1 MEIEPNNQVNKA
13 IKLALNNQ
21 IDHNLLFNIANDCLR
36 NHHNQTLLHQFLDLA
51 HFSNV
56 AKTISINGMEDE
68 WFDLMM
74 QIISSSNYHFGYL
87 LKQRS
92 ERYAEDIALTK
103 IQNDKEIKLNF
114 KQLWFR
120 TIEVEKALTTFD
132 LNGEKKNIGILS
144 RNILNSVLVDFACL
158 SFGRRVVP
166 IPLNATSEHIS
177 YILKHSEIDILFVD
191 SKNGAYR
198 LNEVEGTNALKII
211 NLENQNTSQ
220 SKIDSLP
227 WDIFLQKGDFINHF
241 DLKKLLASVELESVN
256 TVMYTSGTTDNPKGI
271 TFTQKNLMSK
281 RFARALALP
290 NIGSDDIFLCYLPL
304 FHTFGRFF
312 ELMGSIF
319 WGSSYC
325 FAQSPSFNSLLND
338 FKIVKP
344 TIFISIPKRWV
355 QLYEFIRTE
364 VDIDDDDEKK
374 IKDVILKS
382 TGGQLKLGLSAA
394 GYLDPEIFKFFQRY
408 TINLL
413 SGYGMT
419 EATGGITMTPLDE
432 YVEDSVGKGLP
443 GIELKLEADG
453 ELCLRGPY
461 ISNGYLKNIISK
473 SFRNG
478 WFYTQ
483 DIFREENGHYFIIDR
498 KKDIYKNS
506 RGQTIAPQKIENL
519 FHDFEFIKSVFLV
532 GDGQEFNT
540 VLIYPN
546 YDNPSRDLRN
556 LSKQKIREL
565 FSSMILSVNGFLSP
579 FERIVN
585 YVIINRDFSIEENEL
600 TSKSTFKR
608 KNILQNFKNIISPLY
623 EKNYSSLFYN
633 TKEIRIPN
641 WLIREIGTIKTDL
654 NWDGMSLSITGQDK
668 KLILKWNHNSVQ
680 IGDFFYLIET
690 DILQFDK
697 YIQDPTLWLG
707 NFQFSEFTEKSIFRL
722 KDPKSYSEIRLLKL
736 GSDIILPKVR
746 LKNPTNSMLAELH
759 KIVRQ
764 FLSEDSKVFNS
775 LKNLLSQNM
784 GVWSKIALKTLLNY
798 QSHPNPYF
806 RIKLLESIAPIL
818 SGDRLVSL
826 LRDSYRFH
834 RSIDSTK
841 GFSFD
846 IKRAN
851 EDHYESFIKYLNK
864 SYTLIKQKDEFDQDF
879 IKIVLLMVSDFG
891 ILHPTRFVWAR
902 SELIN
907 WHISNIP
914 KPIYSTAQKAY
925 YLLIN
930 GFRSW
935 IGLSPSVTV
944 DPETG
949 KEYSWKDVIQFDD
962 NVREHHR
969 LRIIKIVN
977 ETSIVR
983 ESVFLFSKSFILS
996 LSDIPLNGIW
1006 VTLIDNKVGKSVF
1019 RILIKTRVF
1028 GTHNIIINLNENLEK
1043 EFLDEE
1049 TKLLIKMSA
1058 GLSESPLVEN
1068 FGGYWPEYGIYSEE
1082 YVQGETVSEHLQRY
1096 STEIKDNLK
1105 IDRWQMRWLHFIWN
1119 GIQAYQEFWYRSNYQ
1134 YSIQPPSTE
1143 NLIIPRHDYKV
1154 GTTLISISSR
1164 SKVESLIEHFI
1175 QLYTDYI
1182 VETEQKFPGLNK
1194 MSDWEVIFTATI
1206 QALKVD
1212 EGKKILEKLKLE
1224 IQRSK
1229 LSKRAEAVGLTVSRL
1244 EQFLLDI
1251 EEFGVLTKPVIFA
1264 SLRYERWL
1272 DLNKNATLKARASI
1286 LQELYGDYNLD
1297 SLLDEYPETRVRF
1310 FMMNCF
1316 KNSSTE
1322 LTLRFQNMIKG
1333 LRKKDFNPWNLQDK
1347 ISKIQSQINLNE
1359 DEKFFLAR
1367 MLFPH
1372 VNSADYVELVTTK
1385 YGKEEKLNL
1394 VYQTECDDGKLY
1406 SIRPPFIPKEIA
1418 QFHTILIDSYL
1429 SSTFTSEHEFLLAF
1443 NNRNRIAGGLY
1454 WKKIDE
1460 KKIHLEWVAIKQ
1472 KYQKISLSKRLM
1484 SDFFKR
1490 KKHQGI
1496 KNITVGFYAEEF
1508 FTRHG
1513 FKLDERFGGM
1523 VKEI

>member
-1 MEIEPNNQVNKA
+1 MEIESNNKINKA
-13 IKLALNNQ
+13 IKLAINNQ
-21 IDHNLLFNIANDCLR
+21 IDHKLLFNLANDCLK
-36 NHHNQTLLHQFLDLA
+36 NHHNQSLLHQFLDLA

-56 AKTISINGMEDE
+56 AKTISKSGMKNE
-68 WFDLMM
+68 WFDLIME
-74 QIISSSNYHFGYL
+74 IINSSNYHFGYL

-92 ERYAEDIALTK
+92 KRYGEDNALIK
-103 IQNDKEIKLNF
+103 IKNDKKNNLSF

-120 TIEVEKALTTFD
+120 TIEVEKALKSLE
-132 LNGEKKNIGILS
+132 LNGNKKNIGILS

-166 IPLNATSEHIS
+166 IPLNSTSEHIS
-177 YILKHSEIDILFVD
+177 FILEHSEIDILFVD
-191 SKNGAYR
+191 SKNGAYK
-198 LNEVEGTNALKII
+198 LNEIEKKDAIKII
-211 NLENQNTSQ
+211 NLENQNTSNGE
-220 SKIDSLP
+220 IDALP
-227 WDIFLQKGDFINHF
+227 WDIFLQKGDFIDQF
-241 DLKKLLASVELESVN
+241 DLNRLLSDVELESVN
-256 TVMYTSGTTDNPKGI
+256 TIMYTSGTTDNPKGI

-290 NIGSDDIFLCYLPL
+290 NISSDDIFLCYLPL

-355 QLYEFIRTE
+355 QLYEFIQTE
-364 VDIDDDDEKK
+364 IDIDDDEDEN
-374 IKDVILKS
+374 IKNVLSKS

-394 GYLDPEIFKFFQRY
+394 GYLDPEIFKFFQKY

-419 EATGGITMTPLDE
+419 EATGGITMTPVNE

-443 GIELKLEADG
+443 GIKLKLEPDG
-453 ELCLRGPY
+453 ELCLKGPY
-461 ISNGYLKNIISK
+461 ISNGYLKNNKSN

-483 DIFREENGHYFIIDR
+483 DIFRKENDYYFIIDR

-506 RGQTIAPQKIENL
+506 RGQTVAPQKIENL
-519 FHDFEFIKSVFLV
+519 FQDFEFIKSVFLI

-546 YDNPSRDLRN
+546 YSNPSRDLRN

-585 YVIINRDFSIEENEL
+585 YVIINRDFSVEEGEL
-600 TSKSTFKR
+600 TSKNTFKR

-654 NWDGMSLSITGQDK
+654 NWDGISISIIGKDK
-668 KLILKWNHNSVQ
+668 RLILKWDHNSIQ
-680 IGDFFYLIET
+680 IGDFFYTVET
-690 DILQFDK
+690 DILQLDK
-697 YIQDPTLWLG
+697 YIQDPSLWLG
-707 NFQFSEFTEKSIFRL
+707 NFQFSDFTEKSIFRL
-722 KDPKSYSEIRLLKL
+722 KEPKSYSKIRLLKS
-736 GSDIILPKVR
+736 GSDIILSNVK
-746 LKNPTNSMLAELH
+746 LKNPVNSMLAELH

-775 LKNLLSQNM
+775 LTNLLDQEM
-784 GVWSKIALKTLLNY
+784 GVWSEVALKTLLNY

-841 GFSFD
+841 GFSFN
-846 IKRAN
+846 IKRTN

-864 SYTLIKQKDEFDQDF
+864 SYNLITEKDEFDQDF
-879 IKIVLLMVSDFG
+879 IKIILLMISDFG

-907 WHISNIP
+907 WHLPDIP

-935 IGLSPSVTV
+935 IGLSSSVTI

-962 NVREHHR
+962 NVRKPQK
-969 LRIIKIVN
+969 LRILKIVN

-1006 VTLIDNKVGKSVF
+1006 ITLLENKAGKSVF

-1058 GLSESPLVEN
+1058 GLGESPLVEN

-1082 YVQGETVSEHLQRY
+1082 YVQGETVAEHLQRY
-1096 STEIKDNLK
+1096 AAEIKDNSK
-1105 IDRWQMRWLHFIWN
+1105 VDRWQMRWLHFIWN

-1134 YSIQPPSTE
+1134 YSIQPPSIK

-1164 SKVESLIEHFI
+1164 FKVESLTEHFI
-1175 QLYTDYI
+1175 KLYTDYI
-1182 VETEQKFPGLNK
+1182 VTTEQKFPGLNK

-1206 QALKVD
+1206 QALKVN
-1212 EGKKILEKLKLE
+1212 EGRKILEKLKLE
-1224 IQRSK
+1224 VQKSK
-1229 LSKRAEAVGLTVSRL
+1229 LGKKAEAVGLTVSRL
-1244 EQFLLDI
+1244 KHFLIDI
-1251 EEFGVLTKPVIFA
+1251 EKFGVLTKPVVFA

-1272 DLNKNATLKARASI
+1272 DLNKNATLKARGSI
-1286 LQELYGDYNLD
+1286 LQELYNDYNLD
-1297 SLLDEYPETRVRF
+1297 SFLEEYPETRVRF

-1316 KNSSTE
+1316 KNSSKE
-1322 LTLRFQNMIKG
+1322 LTVSFQNIIKD
-1333 LRKKDFNPWNLQDK
+1333 LRKKDLNPWSLQNR
-1347 ISKIQSQINLNE
+1347 ISEIQSQIILNE

-1372 VNSADYVELVTTK
+1372 VDSADYVELVTTK

-1394 VYQTECDDGKLY
+1394 VFQTECNDGKLY
-1406 SIRPPFIPKEIA
+1406 TIRPPFIPKEIA
-1418 QFHTILIDSYL
+1418 QFHTILVDSSL

-1496 KNITVGFYAEEF
+1496 KNITVGFYAEDF
-1508 FTRHG
+1508 FTKHG
-1513 FKLDERFGGM
+1513 FKLDKRFGGM

>member
-1 MEIEPNNQVNKA
+1 METDLNNQINKA
-13 IKLALNNQ
+13 IKLAINNQ
-21 IDHNLLFNIANDCLR
+21 IDHKLLFNIANDCLK
-36 NHHNQTLLHQFLDLA
+36 NHSNQSISHQFLDLA
-51 HFSNV
+51 HFTNV
-56 AKTISINGMEDE
+56 ARVITESGKTNE
-68 WFDLMM
+68 WFDLITR
-74 QIISSSNYHFGYL
+74 IISLSNYHFGYL

-92 ERYAEDIALTK
+92 DRYSEAIAITT
-103 IQNDKEIKLNF
+103 IQNNNKNNLNF
-114 KQLWFR
+114 KQLWFK
-120 TIEVEKALTTFD
+120 TIEVEKALTSFD
-132 LNGEKKNIGILS
+132 LNGNKKNIGILS

-158 SFGRRVVP
+158 SFGRRIVP
-166 IPLNATSEHIS
+166 IPLNSTSEHIS
-177 YILKHSEIDILFVD
+177 YILDHSEIDILFVD
-191 SKNGAYR
+191 SKNGEHR
-198 LNEVEGTNALKII
+198 FNDIKEKNTIKVI
-211 NLENQNTSQ
+211 NLENQNLSHGE
-220 SKIDSLP
+220 IDSLP
-227 WDIFLQKGDFINHF
+227 WDIFLQKGDFINQF
-241 DLKKLLASVELESVN
+241 DLNKLMSDVELESVN

-271 TFTQKNLMSK
+271 TFTQNNIMSK

-290 NIGSDDIFLCYLPL
+290 NISSEDIFLCYLPL

-312 ELMGSIF
+312 ELMGSVF
-319 WGSSYC
+319 WGANYC
-325 FAQSPSFNSLLND
+325 FAQSPSFNSLLSD

-355 QLYEFIRTE
+355 QLYELIQTKI
-364 VDIDDDDEKK
+364 DIDDDDDKN
-374 IKDVILKS
+374 IQSVILES
-382 TGGQLKLGLSAA
+382 TGGSLKLGLSAA
-394 GYLDPEIFKFFQRY
+394 GYLDPQIFKFFQHY
-408 TINLL
+408 SINLL

-419 EATGGITMTPLDE
+419 EATGGVTMTPEKE
-432 YVEDSVGKGLP
+432 YIENSVGKSLP
-443 GIELKLEADG
+443 GIDMKLETDG

-461 ISNGYLKNIISK
+461 ISNGYFKKINSK
-473 SFRNG
+473 SFKNG

-483 DIFREENGHYFIIDR
+483 DIFREENGHFFIIDR

-519 FHDFEFIKSVFLV
+519 FQDFEFIKSVFLI

-546 YDNPSRDLRN
+546 YNNTSRDLRN
-556 LSKQKIREL
+556 LGKQKIREL

-585 YVIINRDFSIEENEL
+585 YVIINRDFSEEKGEL
-600 TSKSTFKR
+600 TSKKTFKR
-608 KNILQNFKNIISPLY
+608 KNILQNFKTIISPLY

-641 WLIREIGTIKTDL
+641 WLIREIGTIKTNL
-654 NWDGMSLSITGQDK
+654 NWDGVSLSISGQDK
-668 KLILKWNHNSVQ
+668 QLMLKWNNDSIL
-680 IGDFFYLIET
+680 IGDFSYRVET

-697 YIQDPTLWLG
+697 YIQDPSLWLG
-707 NFQFSEFTEKSIFRL
+707 NFQFTDFTEESIFRL
-722 KDPKSYSEIRLLKL
+722 KEPKSYDEIGLLKP
-736 GSDIILPKVR
+736 SSNIRLPKVR
-746 LKNPTNSMLAELH
+746 LKKPANSMLAELH

-764 FLSEDSKVFNS
+764 FLSDDSKVFNN
-775 LKNLLSQNM
+775 LRNLLDQEM
-784 GVWSKIALKTLLNY
+784 GVWGEIALKTLLNY
-798 QSHPNPYF
+798 QSHPKPYF

-818 SGDRLVSL
+818 SGDRLVVL
-826 LRDSYRFH
+826 LKDSYRFH

-846 IKRAN
+846 IKRTN
-851 EDHYESFIKYLNK
+851 EEHYESFIKYLNK
-864 SYTLIKQKDEFDQDF
+864 SYTFIAQKDEFDQDF
-879 IKIVLLMVSDFG
+879 IKIILLMVADFG
-891 ILHPTRFVWAR
+891 ILHPTRFIWAR

-907 WHISNIP
+907 WHLPNIP

-935 IGLSPSVTV
+935 IGHSSSVTV

-949 KEYSWKDVIQFDD
+949 KEYSWKNVIQFDD
-962 NVREHHR
+962 NVREPQR
-969 LRIIKIVN
+969 LRILKIIN
-977 ETSIVR
+977 ETSIIR

-996 LSDIPLNGIW
+996 LSDIPIYGIW
-1006 VTLIDNKVGKSVF
+1006 ITLIDNKAEKSVF

-1058 GLSESPLVEN
+1058 GLGESSLVEN

-1082 YVQGETVSEHLQRY
+1082 YVQGETVAEHLQRY
-1096 STEIKDNLK
+1096 AAEIKDQSK

-1119 GIQAYQEFWYRSNYQ
+1119 GVQAYQEFWHRSNYQ
-1134 YSIQPPSTE
+1134 FSIQPPSIE
-1143 NLIIPRHDYKV
+1143 NLIIPQHDYKV
-1154 GTTLISISSR
+1154 GTTLISISNR
-1164 SKVESLIEHFI
+1164 SYVESLTEHFI
-1175 QLYTDYI
+1175 KLYTEYI
-1182 VETEQKFPGLNK
+1182 VTTEQKFPGLNK

-1206 QALKVD
+1206 QALKVE
-1212 EGKKILEKLKLE
+1212 EGKKILKKLKLE
-1224 IQRSK
+1224 VQNSV
-1229 LSKRAEAVGLTVSRL
+1229 LSKKAEAVGLTVSRL
-1244 EQFLLDI
+1244 EQFLIDI

-1316 KNSSTE
+1316 KSSSKE
-1322 LTLRFQNMIKG
+1322 LIISFQNIIKG
-1333 LRKKDFNPWNLQDK
+1333 LRKKDLNPWNLQNK
-1347 ISKIQSQINLNE
+1347 ISEIQSQINLNE
-1359 DEKFFLAR
+1359 NEKFFLAR

-1372 VNSADYVELVTTK
+1372 VDSADYVELVTTK

-1394 VYQTECDDGKLY
+1394 VFQTECNDGKLY
-1406 SIRPPFIPKEIA
+1406 SIRPPFVPKEIA
-1418 QFHTILIDSYL
+1418 QFHTILIDSSL

-1460 KKIHLEWVAIKQ
+1460 KKIHLEWVAVKQ

-1496 KNITVGFYAEEF
+1496 ENITVGFYAEDF
-1508 FTRHG
+1508 FSKHG
-1513 FKLDERFGGM
+1513 FKLDKRFGGM

>member
-1 MEIEPNNQVNKA
+1 
-13 IKLALNNQ
+13 
-21 IDHNLLFNIANDCLR
+21 
-36 NHHNQTLLHQFLDLA
+36 
-51 HFSNV
+51 
-56 AKTISINGMEDE
+56 
-68 WFDLMM
+68 
-74 QIISSSNYHFGYL
+74 
-87 LKQRS
+87 
-92 ERYAEDIALTK
+92 
-103 IQNDKEIKLNF
+103 
-114 KQLWFR
+114 
-120 TIEVEKALTTFD
+120 
-132 LNGEKKNIGILS
+132 
-144 RNILNSVLVDFACL
+144 
-158 SFGRRVVP
+158 
-166 IPLNATSEHIS
+166 
-177 YILKHSEIDILFVD
+177 
-191 SKNGAYR
+191 
-198 LNEVEGTNALKII
+198 
-211 NLENQNTSQ
+211 
-220 SKIDSLP
+220 
-227 WDIFLQKGDFINHF
+227 
-241 DLKKLLASVELESVN
+241 
-256 TVMYTSGTTDNPKGI
+256 
-271 TFTQKNLMSK
+271 
-281 RFARALALP
+281 
-290 NIGSDDIFLCYLPL
+290 
-304 FHTFGRFF
+304 
-312 ELMGSIF
+312 
-319 WGSSYC
+319 
-325 FAQSPSFNSLLND
+325 
-338 FKIVKP
+338 
-344 TIFISIPKRWV
+344 
-355 QLYEFIRTE
+355 
-364 VDIDDDDEKK
+364 
-374 IKDVILKS
+374 
-382 TGGQLKLGLSAA
+382 
-394 GYLDPEIFKFFQRY
+394 
-408 TINLL
+408 
-413 SGYGMT
+413 
-419 EATGGITMTPLDE
+419 
-432 YVEDSVGKGLP
+432 
-443 GIELKLEADG
+443 
-453 ELCLRGPY
+453 
-461 ISNGYLKNIISK
+461 
-473 SFRNG
+473 
-478 WFYTQ
+478 
-483 DIFREENGHYFIIDR
+483 
-498 KKDIYKNS
+498 
-506 RGQTIAPQKIENL
+506 
-519 FHDFEFIKSVFLV
+519 
-532 GDGQEFNT
+532 
-540 VLIYPN
+540 
-546 YDNPSRDLRN
+546 
-556 LSKQKIREL
+556 
-565 FSSMILSVNGFLSP
+565 
-579 FERIVN
+579 
-585 YVIINRDFSIEENEL
+585 
-600 TSKSTFKR
+600 
-608 KNILQNFKNIISPLY
+608 
-623 EKNYSSLFYN
+623 
-633 TKEIRIPN
+633 
-641 WLIREIGTIKTDL
+641 
-654 NWDGMSLSITGQDK
+654 
-668 KLILKWNHNSVQ
+668 
-680 IGDFFYLIET
+680 
-690 DILQFDK
+690 
-697 YIQDPTLWLG
+697 
-707 NFQFSEFTEKSIFRL
+707 
-722 KDPKSYSEIRLLKL
+722 
-736 GSDIILPKVR
+736 
-746 LKNPTNSMLAELH
+746 
-759 KIVRQ
+759 
-764 FLSEDSKVFNS
+764 
-775 LKNLLSQNM
+775 
-784 GVWSKIALKTLLNY
+784 
-798 QSHPNPYF
+798 
-806 RIKLLESIAPIL
+806 
-818 SGDRLVSL
+818 
-826 LRDSYRFH
+826 
-834 RSIDSTK
+834 
-841 GFSFD
+841 
-846 IKRAN
+846 
-851 EDHYESFIKYLNK
+851 
-864 SYTLIKQKDEFDQDF
+864 
-879 IKIVLLMVSDFG
+879 MVSDFG

-1006 VTLIDNKVGKSVF
+1006 ITLIDNKAGKSVF

-1333 LRKKDFNPWNLQDK
+1333 LRKKDLNPWNLQDK

-1460 KKIHLEWVAIKQ
+1460 KKN
-1472 KYQKISLSKRLM
+1472 SLGMGCNKTKVSKN
-1484 SDFFKR
+1484 FPK
-1490 KKHQGI
+1490 
-1496 KNITVGFYAEEF
+1496 
-1508 FTRHG
+1508 
-1513 FKLDERFGGM
+1513 
-1523 VKEI
+1523 